1 MIHWTNSA
9 RSSFEASLSPS
20 RRTLRARLAPVEG
33 PTVAE
38 LRAALKRDEF
48 IPAFQPVV
56 DAGTGSLFGVATTI
70 QWAHRHWGLV
80 PEHCY
85 MAALVRDNLHI
96 ALAQQLL
103 AQVFD
108 LAAAMRRGNR
118 HVGLFIQ
125 PEPICLMSRSYS
137 DDVLRN
143 LDHRGLPPFALTLA
157 VSPSLLQSPYGQ
169 QSLHS
174 LRRLH
179 RAGCN
184 LVLTVSTFDAES
196 PPHLDALE
204 ICGIALM
211 PELMYAL
218 RQGGRVGEAC
228 RAIAQQASAQRI
240 PVMATG
246 VVDEAMAQAADLLP
260 CRYLLGDHVAPPMT
274 GQRFLYWYY
283 RREMPPNYP

>member
-1 MIHWTNSA
+1 MIHWTNRA
-9 RSSFEASLSPS
+9 RSSFEASLSS
-20 RRTLRARLAPVEG
+20 CRRAVRARQAPVEG
-33 PTVAE
+33 LTGAE

-56 DAGTGSLFGVATTI
+56 DAGTGNLFGVATAM
-70 QWAHRHWGLV
+70 QWAHRYWGLV
-80 PEHCY
+80 PEHRY
-85 MAALVRDNLHI
+85 MAAVMRDNLHI
-96 ALAQQLL
+96 VLAQQLL

-125 PEPICLMSRSYS
+125 PEPICLMSRTYS

-143 LDHRGLPPFALTLA
+143 LDNRGLPAFGLTLA

-169 QSLHS
+169 QSLLS
-174 LRRLH
+174 LRRLQ

-184 LVLTVSTFDAES
+184 LVFTISTFDAES
-196 PPHLDALE
+196 PLQLDTLE

-218 RQGGRVGEAC
+218 CQGGRAGEAC
-228 RAIAQQASAQRI
+228 HAIAQLASARRI

-246 VVDEAMAQAADLLP
+246 VADEAAAQVAGLLP

-274 GQRFLYWYY
+274 DQRFLYWYY
-283 RREMPPNYP
+283 HREMPPNYP